1 MDLIDRLI
9 DRTGPTYIFADES
22 GKLSDPRQDIVIL
35 SSVIIY
41 GARMARVNNYFKS
54 LKEKV
59 SKWGVDVN
67 DPKFEF
73 HAADIFHSKK
83 YWERLN

>member
-1 MDLIDRLI
+1 MDFFDRLI

-59 SKWGVDVN
+59 SKWGVGVPPLLVPPTMRDFPSFPLVV
-67 DPKFEF
+67 
-73 HAADIFHSKK
+73 
-83 YWERLN
+83 